1 MHVWDWTTSSVLV
14 HVNPFG
20 VAYIEDITW
29 PGGDTNFIA
38 SLTRGRYF
46 QHSKIKFVAPS
57 GHIMFCLFY
66 RYWWNSYIKD
76 NPFFYSFSKQQNSAI
91 KVVTYRKMPVTKMLW
106 SSMWKFGRSSRKSP
120 VNVPSSHLEAILWM
134 KFQRNRP
141 RAWAWAGSSLV
152 IALSC
157 CNHGDTNILT
167 RERKK

>member
-1 MHVWDWTTSSVLV
+1 MR
-14 HVNPFG
+14 
-20 VAYIEDITW
+20 
-29 PGGDTNFIA
+29 DT
-38 SLTRGRYF
+38 F

-76 NPFFYSFSKQQNSAI
+76 NLFFYSFSKQQNSAI

-106 SSMWKFGRSSRKSP
+106 SSEKVSMWKFGRSSRKSP
-120 VNVPSSHLEAILWM
+120 VTVPSSHLEAILWM

-141 RAWAWAGSSLV
+141 RAWAGSSLV

-167 RERKK
+167 RERKKYYLHCARWRYAFLANGRILVFHQYLYNKSAFIMVF